1 MKQIDISFNQF
12 VEHKSGFILFQ
23 ACSVSSAALVSSLH
37 LTKDS
42 FDVVKRWTNEVQESC
57 SSDNIMVQV
66 CSNDVI
72 YPQNYLH
79 GAFAKTVNLWGE
91 NFLFQLIT
99 IKLPK
104 NLNQVIV

>member
-1 MKQIDISFNQF
+1 M
-12 VEHKSGFILFQ
+12 ILYNNLWTPVYSQ

-66 CSNDVI
+66 CSLTD
-72 YPQNYLH
+72 
-79 GAFAKTVNLWGE
+79 
-91 NFLFQLIT
+91 
-99 IKLPK
+99 
-104 NLNQVIV
+104 